1 MSGLNHSTPNTNGQA
16 DHGDGE
22 LPTDQR
28 TGVSSVLT
36 SYILP
41 EMTAN
46 DRQEMGIDSPSTGND
61 LNQTSVSMPTAVMSE
76 FLTSS
81 DDVQSIYVTD
91 IRPGTPTAEPR
102 VVYNIIHSEDE
113 ENGDAVPR
121 SQADT
126 ASSAVNGRDP
136 NRRRRANNGEHPT
149 PLSSHLPQDDS
160 ATREQWESAWNVQRG
175 RSGEHGRTSLSEDS
189 TQTVHP
195 HTPSNSPA
203 SLDNQSVDSLTS
215 PGRNRR
221 APGPA
226 PSLTHMSSSDSKAF
240 FNQFR
245 DEERD
250 GGSA

>member
-1 MSGLNHSTPNTNGQA
+1 MSELNHSTPNANGQA
-16 DHGDGE
+16 DHNDSE
-22 LPTDQR
+22 LPIHER
-28 TGVSSVLT
+28 PGVSSVLA
-36 SYILP
+36 SYI
-41 EMTAN
+41 
-46 DRQEMGIDSPSTGND
+46 Q
-61 LNQTSVSMPTAVMSE
+61 
-76 FLTSS
+76 
-81 DDVQSIYVTD
+81 
-91 IRPGTPTAEPR
+91 PGTPTAEPH
-102 VVYNIIHSEDE
+102 VMYESTHSEE
-113 ENGDAVPR
+113 EGENGDAVPR
-121 SQADT
+121 SQADGPDT
-126 ASSAVNGRDP
+126 ASTAVNGRDP
-136 NRRRRANNGEHPT
+136 NRRRRAARHTANNGEHPT

-160 ATREQWESAWNVQRG
+160 ATRGQWESAWSVQLDRRG
-175 RSGEHGRTSLSEDS
+175 EQSRTSSAGDS